1 MLSGSENVI
10 TDNNAILHATLY
22 NAQAEGINVKAF
34 KWTIYKGKISNNVVV
49 KSIEKVNTAA
59 GNKIEIECN
68 VNKDM
73 GIKLE
78 PNTEYWYQIVT
89 IADKDLNMQLFSQS
103 HYFTTLAE
111 GQEPKESTS
120 VAETST
126 VQITTPQETSTTK
139 IKASKITSV
148 KVKKAK
154 GTSKKSV
161 LIKFKK
167 VNGDILEN
175 NKEVQHDYKEYMQK
189 LFTKYGKLVDE
200 GLPIEDCR
208 YILPYSYHSN
218 IIMGC
223 DANELFRITSD
234 LLNGKISQI
243 DEVKELGEKLKNIL
257 KENCPYLLNALEEE
271 STKDYYE
278 DKFTYLD
285 DKLQID
291 NKLLDKTQ
299 LIDYNK
305 DADDK
310 VLCSILMNRYQVS
323 YTKAK
328 KILKELEKDD
338 SKMKYL

>member
-1 MLSGSENVI
+1 MRMKKAKVKFIIMLTMMILSLGITFKVMALQSPNLMLSGSENVI

-111 GQEPKESTS
+111 GQGPKESTS

-161 LIKFKK
+161 LIKFKIINGAK
-167 VNGDILEN
+167 KYKLQYANNKKFKKAKTKVVKNNTYLIKKLKSGKAYYFRVRVNG
-175 NKEVQHDYKEYMQK
+175 
-189 LFTKYGKLVDE
+189 
-200 GLPIEDCR
+200 
-208 YILPYSYHSN
+208 
-218 IIMGC
+218 
-223 DANELFRITSD
+223 
-234 LLNGKISQI
+234 
-243 DEVKELGEKLKNIL
+243 
-257 KENCPYLLNALEEE
+257 
-271 STKDYYE
+271 
-278 DKFTYLD
+278 
-285 DKLQID
+285 
-291 NKLLDKTQ
+291 
-299 LIDYNK
+299 
-305 DADDK
+305 ADDNWSK
-310 VLCSILMNRYQVS
+310 WSNVKRVFI
-323 YTKAK
+323 K
-328 KILKELEKDD
+328 K
-338 SKMKYL
+338 

>member
-1 MLSGSENVI
+1 MKKAKVKFIIMLTMMILSLGITFKVMALQSPNLILSESENVI

-34 KWTIYKGKISNNVVV
+34 KWTIYKGKISNNIVV

-89 IADKDLNMQLFSQS
+89 IAD
-103 HYFTTLAE
+103 
-111 GQEPKESTS
+111 KESTS

-167 VNGDILEN
+167 VNGAKKYKLQYAN
-175 NKEVQHDYKEYMQK
+175 NKKFK
-189 LFTKYGKLVDE
+189 KAKTKV
-200 GLPIEDCR
+200 
-208 YILPYSYHSN
+208 
-218 IIMGC
+218 
-223 DANELFRITSD
+223 
-234 LLNGKISQI
+234 
-243 DEVKELGEKLKNIL
+243 VKNNTYLIKKLKSG
-257 KENCPYLLNALEEE
+257 KAYYLRVRVNG
-271 STKDYYE
+271 
-278 DKFTYLD
+278 
-285 DKLQID
+285 
-291 NKLLDKTQ
+291 
-299 LIDYNK
+299 
-305 DADDK
+305 ADDNWSK
-310 VLCSILMNRYQVS
+310 WSNVKRVFI
-323 YTKAK
+323 K
-328 KILKELEKDD
+328 K
-338 SKMKYL
+338 

>member
-1 MLSGSENVI
+1 MKKAKVKFIIMLTMMILSLGITFKVMALQSPNLMLSGSENVI

-154 GTSKKSV
+154 GTSKYK
-161 LIKFKK
+161 LQYANNKKFKK
-167 VNGDILEN
+167 AKTKVVKNNTYLIKKLKSGKAYYFRVRVNG
-175 NKEVQHDYKEYMQK
+175 
-189 LFTKYGKLVDE
+189 
-200 GLPIEDCR
+200 
-208 YILPYSYHSN
+208 
-218 IIMGC
+218 
-223 DANELFRITSD
+223 
-234 LLNGKISQI
+234 
-243 DEVKELGEKLKNIL
+243 
-257 KENCPYLLNALEEE
+257 
-271 STKDYYE
+271 
-278 DKFTYLD
+278 
-285 DKLQID
+285 
-291 NKLLDKTQ
+291 
-299 LIDYNK
+299 
-305 DADDK
+305 ADDNWSK
-310 VLCSILMNRYQVS
+310 WSNVKRVFI
-323 YTKAK
+323 K
-328 KILKELEKDD
+328 K
-338 SKMKYL
+338 

>member
-1 MLSGSENVI
+1 MKMKKAKVKFIIMLTMMILSLGITFKVMALQSPNLMLSGSENVI

-126 VQITTPQETSTTK
+126 VQITTPQETSITK
-139 IKASKITSV
+139 IKASKIISV

-167 VNGDILEN
+167 VNGAKKYKLQYAN
-175 NKEVQHDYKEYMQK
+175 NKKFKKAKTNNTYLIK
-189 LFTKYGKLVDE
+189 
-200 GLPIEDCR
+200 
-208 YILPYSYHSN
+208 
-218 IIMGC
+218 
-223 DANELFRITSD
+223 
-234 LLNGKISQI
+234 
-243 DEVKELGEKLKNIL
+243 KLKSG
-257 KENCPYLLNALEEE
+257 KAYYLRVRVNG
-271 STKDYYE
+271 
-278 DKFTYLD
+278 
-285 DKLQID
+285 
-291 NKLLDKTQ
+291 
-299 LIDYNK
+299 
-305 DADDK
+305 ADDNWSK
-310 VLCSILMNRYQVS
+310 WSNVKRVFI
-323 YTKAK
+323 K
-328 KILKELEKDD
+328 K
-338 SKMKYL
+338 

>member
-1 MLSGSENVI
+1 MRMKKAKVKFIIMLTMMILSLGITFKVMALQSPNLMLSGSENVI

-34 KWTIYKGKISNNVVV
+34 KWTIYKGKISNNIVV

-126 VQITTPQETSTTK
+126 V
-139 IKASKITSV
+139 

-167 VNGDILEN
+167 VNGAKKYKLQYAN
-175 NKEVQHDYKEYMQK
+175 NKKFK
-189 LFTKYGKLVDE
+189 KAKTKV
-200 GLPIEDCR
+200 
-208 YILPYSYHSN
+208 
-218 IIMGC
+218 
-223 DANELFRITSD
+223 
-234 LLNGKISQI
+234 
-243 DEVKELGEKLKNIL
+243 VKNNTYLIKKLKSG
-257 KENCPYLLNALEEE
+257 KAYYLRVRVNG
-271 STKDYYE
+271 
-278 DKFTYLD
+278 
-285 DKLQID
+285 
-291 NKLLDKTQ
+291 
-299 LIDYNK
+299 
-305 DADDK
+305 ADDNWSK
-310 VLCSILMNRYQVS
+310 WSNVKRVFI
-323 YTKAK
+323 K
-328 KILKELEKDD
+328 K
-338 SKMKYL
+338 